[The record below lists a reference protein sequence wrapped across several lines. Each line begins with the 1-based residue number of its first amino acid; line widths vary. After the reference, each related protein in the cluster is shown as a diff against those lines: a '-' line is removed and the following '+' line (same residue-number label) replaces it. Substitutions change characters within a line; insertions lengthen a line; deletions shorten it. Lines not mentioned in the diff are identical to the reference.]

1 MQKDFGVLAKTRTGY
16 YIKLSPM
23 EWLSW
28 GLGHTPPKWETYLA
42 SCLVIVQNCSLLSR
56 VHW

>member
-1 MQKDFGVLAKTRTGY
+1 MQKDFGVLAKARTGY
-16 YIKLSPM
+16 YIKLSPK

-28 GLGHTPPKWETYLA
+28 GLGHTSPKWETYLA

-56 VHW
+56 ICW